1 MIRAGFTLFTAVFLV
16 AACGGNEAPDT
27 EMTSPMTA
35 TADTSNPFFT
45 ESTLP
50 YGMPPFD
57 RIKDEHFA
65 PALERGMAEQ
75 MTEVLAIAENP
86 EPATFENT
94 IVAMERSGALLKR
107 TQRVFNNITSTDTN
121 ETLQA
126 VETEMSPKFSVHYD
140 NINLNPELFE
150 RVATLYENRDSLGL
164 DAESVRLI
172 ERYYLDFKRAGAE
185 LSADQKVRF
194 REINTRL
201 AELGTEF
208 SQKVLDEVNDSAVV
222 VDTRDELAGL
232 SDAEIEAAASEAE
245 SRGLDG
251 KFVLTLKNTTQ
262 QPPLASLQNRAL
274 RQRIQ
279 EASMARG
286 SRGNEYDTR
295 GVVAEI
301 LRLRSERASMLG
313 YETHADFALEIQ
325 TAQTVDAVNDILGRL
340 APRAYANA
348 RKEAADLQA
357 LINETEAE
365 PFELASWDW
374 LYYTEKLR
382 KQRYDLDASQLK
394 PYFELNRVLED
405 GVFFMA
411 ENLYGVTF
419 EERPELPVYN
429 DDVRVF
435 EAFLDGD
442 ALGLFFFD
450 PYARASKRG
459 GAWMN
464 AYVPQSHLLDTR
476 PVVGNHLNVVK
487 APAGEP
493 TLMTLDEVETMF
505 HEFGHAVHGLFSDV
519 TYPRFSG
526 TSVPR
531 DFVEYPSQVHEMWV
545 YWPEVLANYAVH
557 YETGEAIPQELLD
570 KVLAAQKFNEG
581 FKTGEALAAAILD
594 TELHQLPLE
603 DIPPAEA
610 VMEMQAKI
618 LADAGVD
625 FAPVPPRYSTPYF
638 SHSMGGY
645 SSGYYSYT
653 WSEVLDADSV
663 KWFRENGGLKRE
675 NGDHF
680 RNSLL
685 SKGGS
690 VEAMELFRDF
700 RGADPSIEPLLER
713 LGLN

>member
-1 MIRAGFTLFTAVFLV
+1 MHRLNFVLIHAFLLLV
-16 AACGGNEAPDT
+16 ACGGDKTPETA
-27 EMTSPMTA
+27 MTSTETA
-35 TADTSNPFFT
+35 TADADNPFFT

-50 YGMPPFD
+50 YGMPRFD
-57 RIKDEHFA
+57 LIEDEHFA

-75 MTEVLAIAENP
+75 MTEILAIAENP

-94 IVAMERSGALLKR
+94 IVAMERSGQLLIR
-107 TQRVFNNITSTDTN
+107 TQRVFFNITSTDTN
-121 ETLQA
+121 DTLQA
-126 VETEMSPKFSVHYD
+126 VQKEMSPKFSAHYD
-140 NINLNPELFE
+140 NILLNDELFA
-150 RVATLYENRDSLGL
+150 RVATLHENRNDLGL
-164 DAESVRLI
+164 DAESVRLV
-172 ERYYLDFKRAGAE
+172 ERYYLDFKRAGAQ
-185 LSADQKVRF
+185 LSAEEKLRL
-194 REINTRL
+194 REINSRL

-208 SQKVLDEVNDSAVV
+208 SQNVLDEVNDSAVV
-222 VDTRDELAGL
+222 IDTREELAGL
-232 SDAEIEAAASEAE
+232 TDAEIEAAAAEAA
-245 SRGLDG
+245 SRDLDG
-251 KFVLTLKNTTQ
+251 KYVLVLKNTTQ
-262 QPPLASLQNRAL
+262 QPPLTSLENRAL

-295 GVVAEI
+295 GIVADI
-301 LRLRSERASMLG
+301 LRRRSERATLLG
-313 YETHADFALEIQ
+313 YETHAAFALEDQ
-325 TAQTVDAVNDILGRL
+325 TAKTVDAVNNILGQM

-357 LINETEAE
+357 LIDETEEE

-382 KQRYDLDASQLK
+382 KQRYDLDTSQLK

-411 ENLYGVTF
+411 EHLYGLTF

-435 EAFLDGD
+435 EAFLDGK
-442 ALGLFFFD
+442 AIGLFFFD

-464 AYVPQSHLLDTR
+464 AYVSQSNLLESR
-476 PVVGNHLNVVK
+476 PVVGNHLNIVK
-487 APAGEP
+487 PPAGEP
-493 TLMTLDEVETMF
+493 TLMTLDEVETTF

-531 DFVEYPSQVHEMWV
+531 DFVEYPSQVHEMWQF
-545 YWPEVLANYAVH
+545 WPEVLANYAVH
-557 YETGEAIPQELLD
+557 YETGEPIPQEMLN
-570 KVLAAQKFNEG
+570 KVIAAEQFNQG
-581 FKTGEALAAAILD
+581 FDTGEQLAAAILD
-594 TELHQLPLE
+594 TQLHQLPLD

-610 VMEMQAKI
+610 LMETQAKI
-618 LADAGVD
+618 LKDAGVE
-625 FAPVPPRYSTPYF
+625 FAAVPPRYSTPYF

-680 RNSLL
+680 RKTLL

-690 VEAMELFRDF
+690 VDAMQLFRDF
-700 RGADPSIEPLLER
+700 RGADPSVEPLLER